1 MYKMPPSDEV
11 HNISTPSHTHYC
23 VLQQNEQT
31 KAVDGLASVKI
42 SGMHWKQWCNV
53 FKISLCTW
61 NHIAMPIHFV
71 YSSANLGTQ
80 AVSTSAI
87 AHDICTTSLKT
98 KIINK

>member
-1 MYKMPPSDEV
+1 MKCTT
-11 HNISTPSHTHYC
+11 HQHRHTHTTVYFNRMNR
-23 VLQQNEQT
+23 LKQ
-31 KAVDGLASVKI
+31 LMASVKI

-71 YSSANLGTQ
+71 YSSANLGTH